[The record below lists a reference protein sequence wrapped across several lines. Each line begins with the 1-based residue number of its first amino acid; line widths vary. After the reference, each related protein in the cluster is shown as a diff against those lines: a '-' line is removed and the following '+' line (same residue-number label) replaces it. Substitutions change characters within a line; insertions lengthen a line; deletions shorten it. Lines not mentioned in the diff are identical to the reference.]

1 MQMRFSE
8 VLTEGLVTAMD
19 ERIPLDQVLE
29 DMCFH
34 EVGWIQDAATAYYH
48 REYLGEVRVKNP
60 DRKWWQIW
68 KPRYIWVKK
77 ELRPDYEE

>member
-29 DMCFH
+29 DMCLH
-34 EVGWIQDAATAYYH
+34 EVGWIQDAATVYYH
-48 REYLGEVRVKNP
+48 TEYLGEVHVKNP

-68 KPRYIWVKK
+68 KPRYIWTKK
-77 ELRPDYEE
+77 DGGG

>member
-1 MQMRFSE
+1 MYG
-8 VLTEGLVTAMD
+8 EGLYEEIYRED
-19 ERIPLDQVLE
+19 KDKDDRIPLDQVLE

-48 REYLGEVRVKNP
+48 MEYLGEVCVKNP

-68 KPRYIWVKK
+68 KPRYIWTKK
-77 ELRPDYEE
+77 DGGG